1 MKVQDILK
9 IEESNRSSIFLFKE
23 GFFWR
28 AYERSAFRF
37 VKNIQGYS
45 VIKRYVK
52 CVKQDVVFIGF
63 PLDNLDKIIK
73 VCENGQRYQFKQKE
87 EGILEIGS
95 FTDAE
100 NYEIWKEGLKEVKQ
114 KNDCKSL
121 IDKIR
126 EFPVANKTPVETI
139 EFVMELQETVKNGII
154 VT

>member
-1 MKVQDILK
+1 MKVKEILK
-9 IEESNRSSIFLFKE
+9 IEKDNRSSIFLFKE

-37 VKNIQGYS
+37 VRNIQGYS
-45 VIKRYVK
+45 VIKRYIK

-63 PLDNLDKIIK
+63 PLDNLNKIVKI
-73 VCENGQRYQFKQKE
+73 CENGQRYQFKQTA
-87 EGILEIGS
+87 EGILEIDS

-100 NYEIWKEGLKEVKQ
+100 NFEIWKEELNEVKQ
-114 KNDCKSL
+114 EKDYKSL

-139 EFVMELQETVKNGII
+139 EFVMELQETVKDGVV

>member
-1 MKVQDILK
+1 MKVKEILK
-9 IEESNRSSIFLFKE
+9 IEKDNRSSIFLFKE

-37 VKNIQGYS
+37 VRNIQGYS
-45 VIKRYVK
+45 VIKRYIK

-63 PLDNLDKIIK
+63 PLDNLNKIVKI
-73 VCENGQRYQFKQKE
+73 CENGQRYHFKQKA

-100 NYEIWKEGLKEVKQ
+100 NFEIWKEELNEVKQ
-114 KNDCKSL
+114 EKDYKSL

-139 EFVMELQETVKNGII
+139 EFVMELQETVKDGVV